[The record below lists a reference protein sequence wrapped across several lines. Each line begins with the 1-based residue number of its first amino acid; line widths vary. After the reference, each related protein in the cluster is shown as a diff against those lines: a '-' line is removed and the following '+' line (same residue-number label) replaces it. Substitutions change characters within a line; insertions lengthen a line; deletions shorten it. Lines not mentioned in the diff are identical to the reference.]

1 MKRTRILM
9 MLTLLTVA
17 AGNISGQTENPRG
30 IYKYHSTRRGFLQ
43 NNDLFVDIL
52 KVGEEYIH
60 TSGLGCDWF
69 RPVKI
74 ECNGDKYWV
83 DGKNVYDLSAAEQQV
98 STVIGK
104 DTIKI
109 VAVANYGYPIENE
122 EGLTGCNGYRRLF
135 MIADGKELMILKD
148 VPVETV
154 SKYFDI
160 EWNGMQRDK
169 ITSLEKTDRGL
180 ELEIRS
186 FSGEQNKIAR
196 YLLHK
201 KDNCVT
207 AKILDVSYQYL
218 NLN

>member
-1 MKRTRILM
+1 MRTKRLFILI
-9 MLTLLTVA
+9 LALW
-17 AGNISGQTENPRG
+17 GISFAHGLKAFGQN
-30 IYKYHSTRRGFLQ
+30 HSARRGFLQ
-43 NNDLFVDIL
+43 NNNLFVDIL

-60 TSGLGCDWF
+60 TSGLGCV

-74 ECNGDKYWV
+74 VCNGDEYWV
-83 DGKNVYDLSAAEQQV
+83 DGRNVYDLSAAEQQV
-98 STVIGK
+98 SAVIGK
-104 DTIKI
+104 KTIKI

-135 MIADGKELMILKD
+135 MITDGKELMILKD
-148 VPVETV
+148 VPAETV

-186 FSGEQNKIAR
+186 FSGEQNKR
-196 YLLHK
+196 YLLIPSKEENH
-201 KDNCVT
+201 VT
-207 AKILDVSYQYL
+207 ARILDISYQYL
-218 NLN
+218 NSN